1 MQNRGTIKT
10 IQKPEK
16 YRDALDSKII
26 YKILRKPEYE
36 EIILNKY
43 GFLPN
48 VSAFE
53 YYSECRKLFEKMP
66 VEESYECVLKLLKK
80 RTKIIKNEYKEI
92 PYELKFLAYFMDL
105 KSEDYEKIRCFLN
118 QAYGGV

>member
-1 MQNRGTIKT
+1 M
-10 IQKPEK
+10 E
-16 YRDALDSKII
+16 
-26 YKILRKPEYE
+26 
-36 EIILNKY
+36 
-43 GFLPN
+43 FLPN

-92 PYELKFLAYFMDL
+92 PYELKIFSLFYGF
-105 KSEDYEKIRCFLN
+105 EIRRL
-118 QAYGGV
+118 

>member
-16 YRDALDSKII
+16 YREALDSKII

-43 GFLPN
+43 GFYLMYQRLNIIPN
-48 VSAFE
+48 AE
-53 YYSECRKLFEKMP
+53 TCLR
-66 VEESYECVLKLLKK
+66 
-80 RTKIIKNEYKEI
+80 
-92 PYELKFLAYFMDL
+92 
-105 KSEDYEKIRCFLN
+105 RCL
-118 QAYGGV
+118 